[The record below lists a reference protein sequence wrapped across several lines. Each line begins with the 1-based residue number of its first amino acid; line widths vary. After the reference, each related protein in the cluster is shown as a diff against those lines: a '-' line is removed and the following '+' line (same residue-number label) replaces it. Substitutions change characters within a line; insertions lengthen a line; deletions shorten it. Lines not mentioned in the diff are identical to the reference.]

1 MYFKIDMPAPG
12 TFILL
17 QPAAAAA
24 SVMHGYEEQATQHNS
39 AANLHLSSK
48 GDQLPECFK
57 LA

>member
-1 MYFKIDMPAPG
+1 MYFIIDMPG

-39 AANLHLSSK
+39 AANLHMSST